1 MSSRKH
7 VHFDKFDKF
16 DTPSSPSGTATPKP
30 ALGGSRS
37 HASRENQD
45 PLNKPSSSRANGNRK
60 GTISPPANEQPQP
73 QQPTTPSS
81 LPQHTPCIPT
91 AFGGQHVFTHK
102 IGGEHPDLFFAH
114 PTYAGAQYYPDT
126 QGLPLQQSHFSA
138 APGPFVYSAM
148 ATQYPASS
156 VPNTGVNFQPQ
167 VPDTSNGPLLHHYV
181 PRHDGGPVFVQ
192 QEIPMQVPV
201 QQVPY
206 ATCTGA
212 PYQPVPASVP
222 LTPIVVQQPVQQPVM
237 QPMVVQA
244 GVPPPPAPGGP
255 VYMQGPPQVVIG
267 NPPTPGPPMGLP
279 VHPEPA
285 MGIGLTPN
293 EVDVMNNQIAYD
305 NMVDEPQEFKPAD
318 DDPSRMYRVR
328 ELDGVWTLRNRFT
341 IDNLG
346 DCRWYMGDNGAFYA
360 VRLVR

>member
-16 DTPSSPSGTATPKP
+16 DKFDNPSSPSGAATPKS

-37 HASRENQD
+37 HGSREGQD
-45 PLNKPSSSRANGNRK
+45 PLKTSSSRANGNGK
-60 GTISPPANEQPQP
+60 ETISPPASEQSQP
-73 QQPTTPSS
+73 QQPTTSTS
-81 LPQHTPCIPT
+81 LPQYTPCIPT

-102 IGGEHPDLFFAH
+102 IGGEHPDLAFTH
-114 PTYAGAQYYPDT
+114 PTYVGAQYYPDT
-126 QGLPLQQSHFSA
+126 QGLPLQQTYIST

-148 ATQYPASS
+148 ATPYPPSS

-181 PRHDGGPVFVQ
+181 PRHDGGPVLVQ
-192 QEIPMQVPV
+192 PEVPMQIPV

-206 ATCTGA
+206 ATCGSV
-212 PYQPVPASVP
+212 PYQPVPAAAP
-222 LTPIVVQQPVQQPVM
+222 MTPVVMQQPVQQPVM
-237 QPMVVQA
+237 QPMMVQGGA
-244 GVPPPPAPGGP
+244 PPGGP
-255 VYMQGPPQVVIG
+255 VYVQGPPQVVIG
-267 NPPTPGPPMGLP
+267 NPPTPGPPPMGLP

-328 ELDGVWTLRNRFT
+328 ELDGAWTLRNRFT

-346 DCRWYMGDNGAFYA
+346 DCRWYIGDNGAFYA